1 MLVLV
6 DGSSSHLTSPISRL
20 FVMATAQ
27 LSAMAR
33 TGTGKGAARS
43 LRRDGRLPAIIYG
56 HAREALSL
64 SVPERDFERLLEKF
78 AAENTVIELS
88 IDGSMSRTLIRE
100 IQRHPVRRNVL
111 HVDFQE
117 LVAGERVIVRIPIV
131 LTGVPDGV
139 RQSGG
144 ILSQIMQELECRVDP
159 LNMPSKLEV
168 DVTNVTIGHSV
179 HVSEMTIPEGVEV
192 LDEPDSTVAIVA
204 APKAEE
210 EAPAATETPEA
221 AAEPELIRK
230 PKEGD
235 EEGETEE
242 T

>member
-1 MLVLV
+1 
-6 DGSSSHLTSPISRL
+6 
-20 FVMATAQ
+20 MATAQ
-27 LSAMAR
+27 LSATAR
-33 TGTGKGAARS
+33 PGTGKGAART

-56 HAREALSL
+56 HAREPLSL
-64 SVPERDFERLLEKF
+64 SVPEREFERLLEKV
-78 AAENTVIELS
+78 AAENTVIELT
-88 IDGSMSRTLIRE
+88 IDGTMSRTLIRE
-100 IQRHPVRRNVL
+100 IQRHPVKRNVL

-131 LTGVPDGV
+131 LQGIPDGV
-139 RQSGG
+139 RHAGG

-159 LNMPSKLEV
+159 LNMPSKIEV

-192 LDEPDSTVAIVA
+192 LDDPESAVAIVA
-204 APKAEE
+204 APKEEVVATPAEGAAP
-210 EAPAATETPEA
+210 EAP
-221 AAEPELIRK
+221 AEPELIRK

-235 EEGETEE
+235 EGEAEE

>member
-1 MLVLV
+1 MTR
-6 DGSSSHLTSPISRL
+6 S
-20 FVMATAQ
+20 
-27 LSAMAR
+27 
-33 TGTGKGAARS
+33 GTGKGAART
-43 LRRDGRLPAIIYG
+43 LRRDGRVPAVIYG
-56 HAREALSL
+56 HAREPLSL
-64 SVPERDFERLLEKF
+64 SVPARDFERLLEKV
-78 AAENTVIELS
+78 AAENTVIELH
-88 IDGSMSRTLIRE
+88 IDGTMARTLIRE

-131 LTGVPDGV
+131 LQGTPDGV
-139 RQSGG
+139 RHSGG

-159 LNMPSKLEV
+159 LNMPSHIDV

-192 LDEPDSTVAIVA
+192 LDDPDSAVAVVA
-204 APKAEE
+204 APKEE
-210 EAPAATETPEA
+210 VETPPPGVAPEA

-230 PKEGD
+230 PKEGEEEA
-235 EEGETEE
+235 EEGETKE

>member
-1 MLVLV
+1 
-6 DGSSSHLTSPISRL
+6 
-20 FVMATAQ
+20 MATAQ

-33 TGTGKGAARS
+33 TATGKGAARS

-56 HAREALSL
+56 HAREPLSL
-64 SVPERDFERLLEKF
+64 SVPEREFGRLLEKF
-78 AAENTVIELS
+78 NAENTVIELH
-88 IDGSMSRTLIRE
+88 IDGAMSRTLIRE
-100 IQRHPVRRNVL
+100 IQRHPVKRNVL

-117 LVAGERVIVRIPIV
+117 LVAGERVVVHIPIV

-139 RQSGG
+139 KNSGG
-144 ILSQIMQELECRVDP
+144 ILSQIMQDLECRVDP
-159 LNMPSKLEV
+159 LNMPSKIEV
-168 DVTNVTIGHSV
+168 DVTELTIGHSL

-192 LDEPDSTVAIVA
+192 IDDPESTVAIVA

-210 EAPAATETPEA
+210 EKPVAETPEA

-230 PKEGD
+230 PKEGE

>member
-1 MLVLV
+1 
-6 DGSSSHLTSPISRL
+6 
-20 FVMATAQ
+20 MATAQ
-27 LSAMAR
+27 LSATAR
-33 TGTGKGAARS
+33 SVSGKGAARS

-56 HAREALSL
+56 HAREPLSL
-64 SVPERDFERLLEKF
+64 SVPEREFERLLEKF
-78 AAENTVIELS
+78 AAENTVIELQ

-111 HVDFQE
+111 HVDFLE
-117 LVAGERVIVRIPIV
+117 LVAGERVVVRIPIV
-131 LTGVPDGV
+131 LQGIPEGV
-139 RQSGG
+139 RQAGG

-159 LNMPSKLEV
+159 LNMPSKIDV
-168 DVTNVTIGHSV
+168 DVTELTIGHSV

-192 LDEPDSTVAIVA
+192 LDDPESTVAIVA

-210 EAPAATETPEA
+210 EVLPPAGEAPEA

-230 PKEGD
+230 PKEGE

>member
-1 MLVLV
+1 
-6 DGSSSHLTSPISRL
+6 
-20 FVMATAQ
+20 MATAQ
-27 LSAMAR
+27 LSATAR
-33 TGTGKGAARS
+33 ESTGKGAARS

-56 HAREALSL
+56 HAREPLSL
-64 SVPERDFERLLEKF
+64 SVPEREFERLLEKF
-78 AAENTVIELS
+78 AAENTVIELQ

-111 HVDFQE
+111 HVDFLE
-117 LVAGERVIVRIPIV
+117 LVAGERVVVSIPIV
-131 LTGVPDGV
+131 LQGIPDGV
-139 RQSGG
+139 RQAGG

-159 LNMPSKLEV
+159 LNMPSKIDV
-168 DVTNVTIGHSV
+168 DVTNLTIGHSV

-192 LDEPDSTVAIVA
+192 LDDPESTVAIVA

-210 EAPAATETPEA
+210 EVLPPAGEAPEA

-230 PKEGD
+230 PKEGE

>member
-1 MLVLV
+1 
-6 DGSSSHLTSPISRL
+6 
-20 FVMATAQ
+20 
-27 LSAMAR
+27 MAR
-33 TGTGKGAARS
+33 TATGKGAARS

-56 HAREALSL
+56 HAREPLSL
-64 SVPERDFERLLEKF
+64 SVPEREFGRLLEKF
-78 AAENTVIELS
+78 NAENTVIELH
-88 IDGSMSRTLIRE
+88 IDGAMSRTLIRE
-100 IQRHPVRRNVL
+100 IQRHPVKRNVL

-117 LVAGERVIVRIPIV
+117 LVAGERVVVHIPIV

-139 RQSGG
+139 KNSGG
-144 ILSQIMQELECRVDP
+144 ILSQIMQDLECRVDP
-159 LNMPSKLEV
+159 LNMPSKIEV
-168 DVTNVTIGHSV
+168 DVTELTIGHSL

-192 LDEPDSTVAIVA
+192 IDDPESTVAIVA

-210 EAPAATETPEA
+210 EKPVAETPEA

-230 PKEGD
+230 PKEGE